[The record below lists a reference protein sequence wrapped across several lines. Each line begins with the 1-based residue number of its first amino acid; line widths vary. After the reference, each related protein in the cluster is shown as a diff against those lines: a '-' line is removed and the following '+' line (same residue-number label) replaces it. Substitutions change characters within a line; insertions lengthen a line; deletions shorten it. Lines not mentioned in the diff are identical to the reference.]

1 MTEEETYIE
10 KVFTRL
16 AQHYDIELN
25 DVKSVKQGIAECFF
39 FGFTETNAVRWSRCT
54 EEVNP
59 DLDEDIALSRMKK
72 ISEEATTRNHN
83 YKKAQVLPYPLNGD
97 HSKKD

>member
-10 KVFTRL
+10 KVFARL
-16 AQHYDIELN
+16 ARNYDIEPN

-72 ISEEATTRNHN
+72 IREEATTRNHS
-83 YKKAQVLPYPLNGD
+83 YKKGPILPYPLNGD
-97 HSKKD
+97 HLKKD